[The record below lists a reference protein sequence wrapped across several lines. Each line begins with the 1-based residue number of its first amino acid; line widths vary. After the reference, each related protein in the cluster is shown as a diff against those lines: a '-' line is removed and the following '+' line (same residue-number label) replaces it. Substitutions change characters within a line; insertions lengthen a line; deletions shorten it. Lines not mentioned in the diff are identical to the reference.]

1 MADTHFCVGSEWVSV
16 MGSVMGSVMVSV
28 MGSVMGCLLPCRT
41 LIEEPA
47 IRVSC
52 PGNFSDADT
61 SSKDDS
67 WHGRWR

>member
-1 MADTHFCVGSEWVSV
+1 MVDVMAMAMADTHFCVGSEWV
-16 MGSVMGSVMVSV
+16 SVMVSV